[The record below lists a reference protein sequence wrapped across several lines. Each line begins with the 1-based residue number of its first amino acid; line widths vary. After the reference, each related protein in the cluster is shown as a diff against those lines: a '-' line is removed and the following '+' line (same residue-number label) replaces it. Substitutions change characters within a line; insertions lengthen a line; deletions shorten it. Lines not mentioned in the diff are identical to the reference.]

1 MATYKIVASMKR
13 AYEFT
18 GADRTASYTYPD
30 TMPYCE
36 FTAVDRGGVEIC
48 FAPNQDL
55 TILNARII
63 SGVPGVVGG
72 DDRPAATIT
81 LIFGTQDDCDL
92 DDTLVEVPLYLVEW
106 NRTEKQVKSIGGS
119 VLKASTPVF
128 AFIKGGSSYNVMDFN
143 VQEDWVGEA
152 FTPEIELIIETDHLL
167 TVGGEVLL

>member
-13 AYEFT
+13 GYEFT
-18 GADRTASYTYPD
+18 GADRNASYTYPN
-30 TMPYCE
+30 TTAYCE
-36 FTAVDRGGVEIC
+36 FAAVDRGGKEIC

-72 DDRPAATIT
+72 DERPAASVT

-92 DDTLVEVPLYLVEW
+92 DDTLAEVPIYLVEW
-106 NRTEKQVKSIGGS
+106 NKTEKQVKSISGT
-119 VLKASTPVF
+119 VLKATTPIF
-128 AFIKGGSSYNVMDFN
+128 AFIKGGSAYNVMDFN
-143 VQEDWVGEA
+143 VQEDWVGEY

-167 TVGGEVLL
+167 TVDGEVLF

>member
-13 AYEFT
+13 AYTFT
-18 GADRTASYTYPD
+18 GADRTGSYTYPN

-36 FTAVDRGGVEIC
+36 FTAVDRGGKEVC
-48 FAPNQDL
+48 FVPNQDL

-63 SGVPGVVGG
+63 SGIPGVVGG
-72 DDRPAATIT
+72 DNRPAASIT

-92 DDTLVEVPLYLVEW
+92 DDTLVEVPLCLIEW
-106 NRTEKQVKSIGGS
+106 NKTEKQVKSISGS

-143 VQEDWVGEA
+143 VQDDWVGEA
-152 FTPEIELIIETDHLL
+152 FVPEIELIIETDHLL
-167 TVGGEVLL
+167 SVDGEVVL